1 MVKATGVPV
10 ALECQLSYRLVDP
23 APLIRK
29 FGPEPPGDAIRAEIS
44 RIAKRELGRAAKKDP
59 GFMDT
64 VPARI
69 ILNASLLDTITQ
81 ELGPAGIKPQNLNLR
96 LRGNGTKK
104 PA

>member
-10 ALECQLSYRLVDP
+10 AVECQLSYTLVDP
-23 APLIRK
+23 VSLIRK
-29 FGPEPPGDAIRAEIS
+29 FGTEPPGDAIKAEIS
-44 RIAKRELGRAAKKDP
+44 RIAKRELDRAAKNDP

-69 ILNASLLDTITQ
+69 ILNASLLDTISQ

-96 LRGNGTKK
+96 IRGNGTKK